1 MLYLIF
7 SNLHFWH
14 SNCIM
19 VCNYDLFCLFFIIGP
34 PSRVAFFLSQLF
46 DDVKSKKKR
55 LHLLQP
61 VLNFLSL
68 KDSLYYLS
76 DNNLRLVVLLSY
88 QIHHHVPQLQEH
100 F

>member
-46 DDVKSKKKR
+46 DDVKSKKKTAASIAAGVELSFSER
-55 LHLLQP
+55 FF
-61 VLNFLSL
+61 VLF
-68 KDSLYYLS
+68 K
-76 DNNLRLVVLLSY
+76 
-88 QIHHHVPQLQEH
+88 
-100 F
+100 